1 MSLYKY
7 VSEDRIDVL
16 EESLIRFT
24 HPLDWND
31 PFEMRPYYY
40 DEEKFKFFHAKVDN
54 KRYYVGEINNFI
66 NSHFVSLSLTE
77 SPDDLLMWAFY
88 ANNHK
93 GFLIEFD
100 ENHLFFKRKNKH
112 LFKLTY
118 SNIRPLV
125 STAEIFPLCDKLIQ
139 KLQSL
144 DFIQKKEFQIF
155 TSIIC
160 KSINWENEKEWRLL
174 SLKKFATKIKNTNSL
189 DNNFNGIEKQS
200 INKGLSKLGDIALF
214 RFPMTSIKSI
224 SFGIKTSSDIKL
236 KICEILF
243 SNKGFKNIKVKQ
255 AYLHKEEYKLQFKD
269 YEKTK

>member
-1 MSLYKY
+1 MSFYKY
-7 VSEDRIDVL
+7 VNEDRIDIL

-24 HPLDWND
+24 QPLDWND
-31 PFEMRPYYY
+31 PFEMRPFYY
-40 DEEKFKFFHAKVDN
+40 DEKEFKFFHANVDN
-54 KRYYVGEINNFI
+54 KRYQGGEINNFI

-88 ANNHK
+88 ANNHR

-125 STAEIFPLCDKLIQ
+125 SMAEIFPLCEKLIK
-139 KLQSL
+139 KLQSS
-144 DFIQKKEFQIF
+144 DFIKKQDFQIF

-160 KSINWENEKEWRLL
+160 KSINWQNEKEWRLL
-174 SLKKFATKIKNTNSL
+174 SLKKFASKIKKPTSL
-189 DNNFNGIEKQS
+189 HDNCNEIKKQS
-200 INKGLSKLGDIALF
+200 INKKLPKLGDIALF
-214 RFPMTSIKSI
+214 RLPKTSIKSI
-224 SFGIKTSSDIKL
+224 SFGFNTSSDLKH
-236 KICEILF
+236 KICEIIF
-243 SNKGFKNIKVKQ
+243 SNKGFKNTKVKQ
-255 AYLHKEEYKLQFKD
+255 AYLHNEDYKLQFKD